1 MFEDGLY
8 TVYSNYNINIGD
20 EIELTTSKFDFDAVS
35 SRFEPVSRCFEI
47 KVKIIE
53 EDLSNYKWE
62 TSRYGGNYGYAIA
75 EVTKVKELIL

>member
-47 KVKIIE
+47 EVKIIE
-53 EDLSNYKWE
+53 EDLSHYKWE

-75 EVTKVKELIL
+75 EVTKVKEVI